1 MIHRYAD
8 YRWLRG
14 FNIIPSW
21 GARIE
26 QAWWDYDGDRF
37 REEAALA
44 THANANCV
52 RLWIEFT
59 AWMADPDR
67 VQAAFMD
74 AVAALGELNLL
85 VIPCL
90 FNRWHDLSYDYGGTY
105 DEDLYRDITPKLEY
119 VRELVTPLV
128 RDERVLM
135 WDLCNEP
142 QLRQITDPVA
152 GPELA
157 WLTRVADTVRRSG
170 VEQPVTIGTH
180 QAGNNMDVY
189 APLCD
194 VLCCHPYG
202 QTPEQL
208 VAMLAVCAAVQERH
222 GKPMHSNE
230 TIPGC
235 LDDQKRAA
243 CARWTIAM
251 MEDAGYGW
259 MGWGMR
265 EGRAIS
271 TRRDRY
277 DGNGIDGQ
285 GFHAWFTREGQLRPG
300 LEFLRDAP
308 RFQRPASL
316 SASTRIP

>member
-1 MIHRYAD
+1 MIHRYND

-14 FNIIPSW
+14 FNMIPSW

-37 REEAALA
+37 RAEAALSIQ
-44 THANANCV
+44 ANANCI

-59 AWMADPDR
+59 AWMADPAR

-74 AVAALGELNLL
+74 AVDGLGELDLL

-90 FNRWHDLSYDYGGTY
+90 FNRWHDLRYDYGGTY
-105 DEDLYRDITPKLEY
+105 AEDLYRDLTPRLEY
-119 VRELVTPLV
+119 AHELVAPLAGDP
-128 RDERVLM
+128 RILM

-142 QLRQITDPVA
+142 QVRDLSDPIA
-152 GPELA
+152 GAELA
-157 WLTRVADTVRRSG
+157 WLARVADTVRRAG
-170 VEQPVTIGTH
+170 VEQPLTIGTH
-180 QAGNNMDVY
+180 QAGDNMDIY

-202 QTPEQL
+202 QTPAQL
-208 VAMLAVCAAVQERH
+208 DEMLAVCGAVQRRH
-222 GKPMHSNE
+222 AKPMHSNE

-235 LDDQKRAA
+235 LDDGKRADCA
-243 CARWTIAM
+243 CWTIAR

-265 EGRAIS
+265 EGRAVS

-277 DGNGIDGQ
+277 DDNGIDRQ
-285 GFHAWFTREGQLRPG
+285 GFHAWFTHDGKLRPG
-300 LEFLRDAP
+300 LEFLQDEP
-308 RFQRPASL
+308 RFQRPRG
-316 SASTRIP
+316 TP

>member
-1 MIHRYAD
+1 MIHRYSD
-8 YRWLRG
+8 YHWLRG
-14 FNIIPSW
+14 FNMIPSW

-26 QAWWDYDGDRF
+26 QAWWDYDGSRF
-37 REEAALA
+37 REEAVLA
-44 THANANCV
+44 THAHANCI

-67 VQAAFMD
+67 VQTAFMD
-74 AVAALGELNLL
+74 AVTALGELDLL

-90 FNRWHDLSYDYGGTY
+90 FNRWHDWDYDYGGTY
-105 DEDLYRDITPKLEY
+105 DEDLCRNLEPRLAY
-119 VRELVTPLV
+119 VRTLVEPLV
-128 RDERVLM
+128 ADQRILI

-142 QLRQITDPVA
+142 ATYRLDDPMA
-152 GPELA
+152 ARELH
-157 WLTRVADTVRRSG
+157 WLNWVADTVRQVG
-170 VEQPVTIGTH
+170 VQQPITIGTH
-180 QAGNNMDVY
+180 QIGDNMDIF

-194 VLCCHPYG
+194 VLCCHLYG

-208 VAMLAVCAAVQERH
+208 TSMLAVCAAVQQRH

-235 LDDQKRAA
+235 LDDQKRAD
-243 CARWTIAM
+243 CARWTIPM

-265 EGRAIS
+265 EGRAVS

-285 GFHAWFTREGQLRPG
+285 GFHAWFTRDGQLRPG
-300 LEFLRDAP
+300 LEFLRDRP
-308 RFQRPASL
+308 RFQRP
-316 SASTRIP
+316 